1 MDRTTQVQKS
11 VPVVAEMLF
20 TLLNVEEDC
29 SEGVTTTTNTSGS
42 TLLVMPSDVCDRI

>member
-11 VPVVAEMLF
+11 VPAVAEMLF

-29 SEGVTTTTNTSGS
+29 SEWVTTTTNTSGW
-42 TLLVMPSDVCDRI
+42 TLLEMPSDVYERI